1 MRRFPYWIALLGAA
15 FGGLAGQEIP
25 ADRIVVSLARPD
37 RGGTLIIQHDKGSIS
52 VVGSEA
58 SAVTV
63 EAFRRGLSSPEAG
76 DPDARGMKLIAGPP
90 TGLRAVEADGTVTVT
105 TDGRGQTLDLVVKV
119 PRDFSLKLSTV
130 HNGRIDVENVS
141 GEMEITNSIGDIR
154 LEKVAGSAV
163 LSTFDGRITARFVEV
178 TPGAPMAFTSVY
190 GRIDVAFPA
199 DARMTVR
206 MKSDNG
212 LIYSDFGLKAEVPQ
226 TRRKGLTVPGGQSL
240 SSRDWITARLN
251 GGGPE
256 TLLKS
261 FDGNI
266 YLRKTK

>member
-1 MRRFPYWIALLGAA
+1 MRRFPYWIALFSAA
-15 FGGLAGQEIP
+15 LGGLTGQEP
-25 ADRIVVSLARPD
+25 SADRIVIPWARSD

-58 SAVTV
+58 SAVIV
-63 EAFRRGLSSPEAG
+63 EAFRRGLPSPEAG

-90 TGLRAVEADGTVTVT
+90 TGLRAVEAGGTVTVT
-105 TDGRGQTLDLVVKV
+105 TEGRGQTLDLLVRV

-141 GEMEITNSIGDIR
+141 GEMEITNGKGDIR

-163 LSTFDGRITARFVEV
+163 LNTFDGRITARFIEV
-178 TPGAPMAFTSVY
+178 TPGAPMAFTSIY

-199 DARMTVR
+199 DVRMTVR

-212 LIYSDFGLKAEVPQ
+212 LIYSDFDLKTEAPQ
-226 TRRKGLTVPGGQSL
+226 TRRRELPARGGQSL
-240 SSRDWITARLN
+240 SSEGWSAARLN

-266 YLRKTK
+266 YLRKIK